1 MSWVKLEE
9 AIQKLCDISS
19 AMARLN
25 SVFSLFCMEAL
36 ISCRLEPYDTV
47 VRNGSSSRKVIQALQ
62 SCLLDLSS
70 DTVLHGMT
78 HASLYRRDA

>member
-36 ISCRLEPYDTV
+36 ISCRLEPYD
-47 VRNGSSSRKVIQALQ
+47 ILLLEMAL
-62 SCLLDLSS
+62 L
-70 DTVLHGMT
+70 
-78 HASLYRRDA
+78 REE